1 MMPAC
6 KGFYPLVPIV
16 LVNQTVEDALGE
28 EAAQLSEH
36 VLAL

>member
-6 KGFYPLVPIV
+6 KGFYPLITLV
-16 LVNQTVEDALGE
+16 LVYQIVEDTLGKE
-28 EAAQLSEH
+28 TAQLGEH

>member
-6 KGFYPLVPIV
+6 KGFYPLVSLV
-16 LVNQTVEDALGE
+16 LVYQTVEDTLGKKT
-28 EAAQLSEH
+28 AQLSEH